1 MYIEKTQLDNIPT
14 YDIIKD
20 NVIFTITFA
29 GNLDLY
35 WEFRY
40 KDRKAS
46 ASDVITMEIS
56 EDDNYYI
63 YHALDK
69 LYDSI
74 SGSYVLNYKG
84 ESRTMDEQAKQSS
97 HYHELYRDGAINW
110 ISDDRD
116 CRIIG
121 DVTIIKNDKTF
132 ELTLRKEKFAKGF
145 FSGYKAPIRFRNS
158 GSYYH
163 PFNMVFM
170 DMYNELNKI
179 EDLNQITIDQYCKR
193 KVKTR

>member
-1 MYIEKTQLDNIPT
+1 MYIEKIQLDNMPT
-14 YDIIKD
+14 YNIIKD
-20 NVIFTITFA
+20 DVIFTITFA

-46 ASDVITMEIS
+46 TSDIITMEIS

-69 LYDSI
+69 LYDAI
-74 SGSYVLNYKG
+74 SEAYIPNYNCGKAI
-84 ESRTMDEQAKQSS
+84 DEQEKQLS
-97 HYHELYRDGAINW
+97 HYYELYRNGAINW
-110 ISDDRD
+110 VSDDRD

-145 FSGYKAPIRFRNS
+145 FSGFNAPVRFRNS